1 MSLATAPVV
10 VAAGTRTRRVTWART
25 FLYLRPRR
33 CREAPSPAAHKAAVH
48 PRILPSFPAPARVG
62 VDNSNILTTAH
73 PTLVQR
79 RDRLTGRLS
88 DAFRDL
94 ILERKATFKN
104 DGRIYSSHSFLLLVV
119 LLL

>member
-1 MSLATAPVV
+1 MSLATAPVVV

-25 FLYLRPRR
+25 FLYLRRRR
-33 CREAPSPAAHKAAVH
+33 CRAAPSPAAHKAAVR

-62 VDNSNILTTAH
+62 ADNSNILTTAH
-73 PTLVQR
+73 PTLVQL

-88 DAFRDL
+88 DAFRYS
-94 ILERKATFKN
+94 ILKRKATFEN
-104 DGRIYSSHSFLLLVV
+104 DGRIYSSLLLVV